1 MRPKPVA
8 TLGVDAADQGTRAM
22 RAAFCCVVLAAFC
35 ASAGMAIAQGMPAP
49 AMQPV
54 EPQMTGSP
62 ASPPLATPPLASPPL
77 AAQPPTT
84 QPASG
89 PRPVAQPRPVQIR
102 GVPPGVVNPRR
113 PRTFV
118 QCNQEALRRGMRGAE
133 RRHWIQRCELGY
145 GRPLF
150 RRRGPTVT
158 QPAATNDTTPLTP
171 DHGEAGAP

>member
-1 MRPKPVA
+1 
-8 TLGVDAADQGTRAM
+8 M
-22 RAAFCCVVLAAFC
+22 RAAFCCVVLAAMTAC
-35 ASAGMAIAQGMPAP
+35 AGIALAQGSPAP
-49 AMQPV
+49 AAPPV

-62 ASPPLATPPLASPPL
+62 ASQPPAAQSSAVQPP
-77 AAQPPTT
+77 AAQP
-84 QPASG
+84 A
-89 PRPVAQPRPVQIR
+89 PRPVTPPRAAPIR

-158 QPAATNDTTPLTP
+158 QPAAGTDTAPVAQ
-171 DHGEAGAP
+171 DRGVAGSP

>member
-1 MRPKPVA
+1 
-8 TLGVDAADQGTRAM
+8 M
-22 RAAFCCVVLAAFC
+22 RAAFVCVVLAAVT
-35 ASAGMAIAQGMPAP
+35 AWAGSALAQNAPAP
-49 AMQPV
+49 GQNAPTPGQPPV

-62 ASPPLATPPLASPPL
+62 ASQPPTSQPTAAPRPATPPR
-77 AAQPPTT
+77 
-84 QPASG
+84 PA
-89 PRPVAQPRPVQIR
+89 QIR

-158 QPAATNDTTPLTP
+158 QPPAGADTAPATQDRG
-171 DHGEAGAP
+171 GEAGSP